1 MHVYPRRL
9 RAGEAITNVPG
20 ENVMVSCNGRYR
32 LALNADGNLVRPPGR
47 PRVVSIDV
55 SMIGQCVFVSGLR
68 TRGYITHHQVLFSN
82 TSNCPGHGLH
92 KMCEV
97 RANSDDNVM

>member
-1 MHVYPRRL
+1 M
-9 RAGEAITNVPG
+9 PG

-55 SMIGQCVFVSGLR
+55 TMMGQCVFVLVVR
-68 TRGYITHHQVLFSN
+68 THGYISHHQVLFSN
-82 TSNCPGHGLH
+82 TSNCHGHMHGLH
-92 KMCEV
+92 KMYEV
-97 RANSDDNVM
+97 RANSEDNDIVM

>member
-1 MHVYPRRL
+1 MHVCRRRL

-55 SMIGQCVFVSGLR
+55 AMMGQYVFVVVRSYLRLHRAPSGPVFK
-68 TRGYITHHQVLFSN
+68 YIHLS
-82 TSNCPGHGLH
+82 
-92 KMCEV
+92 
-97 RANSDDNVM
+97 RAWLAQDV